1 MNIPPDK
8 PHAVCARCQQSG
20 VKFATTWPE
29 GRICRRC
36 YQRATRIH
44 GACISCG
51 TTRLLPGLIDGEPA
65 CVDCADI
72 PKDFRC
78 TRCGREDE
86 PVRRGL
92 CAHCC
97 LTDDLS
103 GLLAGDDGDISP
115 IVRPLFDALSTQ
127 TLARSATIWLTV
139 NPAAKQLLRDLAT
152 GAAPLTH
159 DTFTTHPSPEK
170 VLFLRQL
177 CIEHG
182 LLERVNFDI
191 ERFQAWVDQMT
202 ATEPASD
209 ARLIRQF
216 ARWVHLQRMHALD
229 TAGKMRKGTFLSA
242 KQSTSTA
249 IGFLRHLRE
258 RGHTPSECVQA
269 DVDDWLTGGPTTRS
283 LARTFVRWGVKNGH
297 IASVEFPYRVAKTQ
311 PIITQQ
317 QRVQQRRTLLNTHV
331 ESATTEQVAGMLFL
345 LYAQPLTRIARMR
358 LSQVAD
364 AGDRL
369 TVSITADELVVPP
382 PFDEIVRAHLRDLPN
397 TNTSAHRNSQWLF
410 PGARPGEPMHQS
422 TMMNKLRDRGIDL
435 RGARN
440 AALRTLVLEMPAPI
454 VADSLGYS
462 YNVTDRHR
470 VAAGA
475 VHTVYVGRHLMS
487 RK

>member
-152 GAAPLTH
+152 GAAPL
-159 DTFTTHPSPEK
+159 P
-170 VLFLRQL
+170 
-177 CIEHG
+177 
-182 LLERVNFDI
+182 
-191 ERFQAWVDQMT
+191 
-202 ATEPASD
+202 
-209 ARLIRQF
+209 
-216 ARWVHLQRMHALD
+216 
-229 TAGKMRKGTFLSA
+229 RK
-242 KQSTSTA
+242 
-249 IGFLRHLRE
+249 
-258 RGHTPSECVQA
+258 
-269 DVDDWLTGGPTTRS
+269 S
-283 LARTFVRWGVKNGH
+283 L
-297 IASVEFPYRVAKTQ
+297 
-311 PIITQQ
+311 
-317 QRVQQRRTLLNTHV
+317 
-331 ESATTEQVAGMLFL
+331 
-345 LYAQPLTRIARMR
+345 
-358 LSQVAD
+358 
-364 AGDRL
+364 
-369 TVSITADELVVPP
+369 VPP
-382 PFDEIVRAHLRDLPN
+382 PALHRTRTPRTCELR
-397 TNTSAHRNSQWLF
+397 HRTIPSLGRSN
-410 PGARPGEPMHQS
+410 
-422 TMMNKLRDRGIDL
+422 DRG
-435 RGARN
+435 
-440 AALRTLVLEMPAPI
+440 
-454 VADSLGYS
+454 
-462 YNVTDRHR
+462 
-470 VAAGA
+470 
-475 VHTVYVGRHLMS
+475 
-487 RK
+487 

>member
-1 MNIPPDK
+1 MHIMS
-8 PHAVCARCQQSG
+8 ARRRHVLGRCEYAGCHDSPG
-20 VKFATTWPE
+20 LACPRPRMPE

-72 PKDFRC
+72 PKDFRCTRC

-139 NPAAKQLLRDLAT
+139 NRAAKQLLRDLAT

-202 ATEPASD
+202 AAEPASE

-229 TAGKMRKGTFLSA
+229 AAGKMRKGTFLSA

-249 IGFLRHLRE
+249 IGFLRHLRNADTRRRKGLMQE
-258 RGHTPSECVQA
+258 QVTSSVASRDGWPGRMSSCPSRF
-269 DVDDWLTGGPTTRS
+269 PRS
-283 LARTFVRWGVKNGH
+283 
-297 IASVEFPYRVAKTQ
+297 
-311 PIITQQ
+311 
-317 QRVQQRRTLLNTHV
+317 
-331 ESATTEQVAGMLFL
+331 SATM
-345 LYAQPLTRIARMR
+345 
-358 LSQVAD
+358 
-364 AGDRL
+364 
-369 TVSITADELVVPP
+369 
-382 PFDEIVRAHLRDLPN
+382 
-397 TNTSAHRNSQWLF
+397 
-410 PGARPGEPMHQS
+410 
-422 TMMNKLRDRGIDL
+422 
-435 RGARN
+435 
-440 AALRTLVLEMPAPI
+440 
-454 VADSLGYS
+454 
-462 YNVTDRHR
+462 
-470 VAAGA
+470 
-475 VHTVYVGRHLMS
+475 
-487 RK
+487 